1 MDASRDGQYGLGV
14 RLRPT
19 PTRFDLALALGV
31 IVLGEVEIWVTS
43 TYEGPR
49 AITAPAALVAGA
61 ALLWRRSAPPAVIAV
76 LVALQALTLAYDPA
90 PVDHDATSEALPL
103 LVAVF
108 SAGAYARGRAAAASG
123 VMVATAIVLRTYLD
137 VGPRG
142 TLGDALGSLLFFGLV
157 IGGDWLAG
165 MAVGRRRT
173 AEATAEESA
182 TRRAA
187 GAVADERA
195 RIARELHDVVAHAIS
210 VIVLQ
215 AKGGRRVL
223 ERDPAQARAAFD
235 AIANAGGEALVE
247 MRHLLEMLSGVED
260 APGLEPQPRLE
271 NLELLAEQVRGAGLP
286 VELRVEG
293 EPIPLAPGV
302 DLSAYRIVQEALTNA
317 LKHAGAA
324 HASVLVAYGHG
335 ELRLEIRDDG
345 RGPNGDAYGN
355 GHGLVGM
362 RERALMLGGRIETGG
377 RDDGGFAVRAVLPL
391 EPAR

>member
-1 MDASRDGQYGLGV
+1 V
-14 RLRPT
+14 RLRPA
-19 PTRFDLALALGV
+19 PTRFDVALALGI
-31 IVLGEVEIWVTS
+31 IVLGQIEIWVTG

-49 AITAPAALVAGA
+49 AFTAPAALLAGA
-61 ALLWRRSAPPAVIAV
+61 ALLWLRSAPPAVVAV
-76 LVALQALTLAYDPA
+76 LVALQALTLAHDPA
-90 PVDHDATSEALPL
+90 PVSHDATSEALPL

-108 SAGAYARGRAAAASG
+108 SAGAYARGRAVAASG
-123 VMVATAIVLRTYLD
+123 VMVAAAIVLRTYLD

-142 TLGDALGSLLFFGLV
+142 TLSDVLGSPLFFGLV

-173 AEATAEESA
+173 TEATAEDSA
-182 TRRAA
+182 ARRATA
-187 GAVADERA
+187 AVADERA

-235 AIANAGGEALVE
+235 AIADAGGEALVE
-247 MRHLLEMLSGVED
+247 MRRLLEMLSDVED
-260 APGLEPQPRLE
+260 LPGFEPQPRLE

-286 VELRVEG
+286 VDLKVEG
-293 EPIPLAPGV
+293 EPVALAPGV

-317 LKHAGAA
+317 LKHAGPA
-324 HASVLVAYGHG
+324 HATVLVAYDPQA
-335 ELRLEIRDDG
+335 LRLEISDDG
-345 RGPNGDAYGN
+345 RGPNGPGG